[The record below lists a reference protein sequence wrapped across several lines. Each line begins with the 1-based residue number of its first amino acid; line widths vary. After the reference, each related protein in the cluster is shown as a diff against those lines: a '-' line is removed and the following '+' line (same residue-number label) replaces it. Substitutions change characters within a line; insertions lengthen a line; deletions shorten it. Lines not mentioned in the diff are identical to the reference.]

1 MKTMQALMS
10 EVHFDIDKQ
19 DSMYQVLKYNKKD
32 GRSDVAEACNFVALD
47 RL

>member
-1 MKTMQALMS
+1 MKTMQTLMS

-19 DSMYQVLKYNKKD
+19 DSIYQVLKYNEKD
-32 GRSDVAEACNFVALD
+32 GRSYVAEACNFVALD

>member
-1 MKTMQALMS
+1 MRTMQTLMS

-32 GRSDVAEACNFVALD
+32 GRSYVAEACNFVVPD
-47 RL
+47 